1 MAKSER
7 SGKIQ
12 TVLGLIEPEQ
22 LEVTIT
28 HITAGHEVGFRQLPI
43 GDEQGGTR

>member
-28 HITAGHEVGFRQLPI
+28 HITACCLGETSTLCLTKV
-43 GDEQGGTR
+43 